1 MTTLTQPARLS
12 PFAVF
17 RHRSFTRLWLAQFVS
32 QLGSGLTT
40 IAAALLIYRMTGSAL
55 SVGLTLIATS
65 LPSLLVGLLAG
76 AVADRYDRRRIM
88 IAADLIR
95 AALVA
100 LIPILIPFGTAW
112 LYVIL
117 LLSSTMTQFFDPANE
132 SLLPEV
138 ASEEEL
144 AAANALMTISL
155 TGAQTIGFAAAGV
168 IAAQLPIAW
177 AFYLDALTFVLS
189 AICIMGVRA
198 APLAADKQTTVA
210 TVLRQVRDGLG
221 VVRDTVPLRSLFVLA
236 VPLMLVFGFANTLL
250 LPFTARALNAGEF
263 AYGLLEGVP
272 VLGFVLGSLLM
283 AHLADRLHPSQ
294 WIAAG
299 TIAMA
304 VLYLGFAQLT
314 AVPLAILVSTVIHFV
329 NAPSYI
335 GRRLIIQ
342 RQTPREMRG
351 RVNSAFFVARDLFFL
366 LGMAAAG
373 LADLIDVRMLWTVG
387 GLVLLVAGLL
397 AVMLPG
403 LRQPASEWRHAI
415 RLLRGAQAAP
425 ALGLGRAAVMADI
438 ERLIA
443 QNRVFASLSPADR
456 RMLAAHAR
464 VYTVSAETTI
474 IRHGELGA
482 AAYFVLEGWAAAV
495 RDVEG
500 GYQMLSTV
508 PAGDLFGEI
517 AALTGAPRTA
527 TVRTVP
533 ATTVLEVPATTLRH
547 LMRDTQVHG
556 VVLGRM
562 VARIART
569 TTEMLAPL
577 DIAKRPIRAA

>member
-1 MTTLTQPARLS
+1 MQQKRQLYLYEEDSDDHAHPARAPL
-12 PFAVF
+12 AVC
-17 RHRSFTRLWLAQFVS
+17 RLPASLVHAALARSVVS

-40 IAAALLIYRMTGSAL
+40 IAAALLIYRITGSAL

-88 IAADLIR
+88 VAADLIR
-95 AALVA
+95 AVLVA

-112 LYVIL
+112 LYIIL

-132 SLLPEV
+132 SLLPE
-138 ASEEEL
+138 AAPEEEL

-155 TGAQTIGFAAAGV
+155 SGAQTVGFAAAGL

-177 AFYLDALTFVLS
+177 TFYLDALTFALS

-198 APLAADKQTTVA
+198 APLAADEQTLVVTM
-210 TVLRQVRDGLG
+210 LRQVRDGLG
-221 VVRDTVPLRSLFVLA
+221 VVPDTVPLRSLFVLT

-250 LPFTARALNAGEF
+250 LPFTARALGAGEF

-272 VLGFVLGSLLM
+272 VLGFALGSLLM
-283 AHLADRLHPSQ
+283 AHLTDRLHPSQ

-314 AVPLAILVSTVIHFV
+314 AVPLAILVSTIIHFV

-351 RVNSAFFVARDLFFL
+351 RVNSAFFVARNLFFP

-373 LADLIDVRMLWTVG
+373 LADLIDVHALWTVG
-387 GLVLLVAGLL
+387 GLVLLAAGLL

-403 LRQPASEWRHAI
+403 LRQPASEWRHAV

-425 ALGLGRAAVMADI
+425 ALGPRGGSSRHRATGRTEPGI
-438 ERLIA
+438 CNPE
-443 QNRVFASLSPADR
+443 PR
-456 RMLAAHAR
+456 RPRHA
-464 VYTVSAETTI
+464 
-474 IRHGELGA
+474 GGA
-482 AAYFVLEGWAAAV
+482 GPGLYGV
-495 RDVEG
+495 RGNDD
-500 GYQMLSTV
+500 Y
-508 PAGDLFGEI
+508 P
-517 AALTGAPRTA
+517 PR
-527 TVRTVP
+527 
-533 ATTVLEVPATTLRH
+533 
-547 LMRDTQVHG
+547 
-556 VVLGRM
+556 
-562 VARIART
+562 
-569 TTEMLAPL
+569 
-577 DIAKRPIRAA
+577 